1 MRFSPMHSP
10 IDSPMNSLTLKKL
23 EFTKVAAYAAQRCLS
38 PMGRDRLL
46 HARPLRERE
55 ALMAELERV
64 LELRMLLQEGLTLPF
79 SHLPDTRPLLK
90 KLEIEHL
97 ALEPLE
103 LLDLYH
109 LLYASVQLRRF
120 MYGNRERYRRLNDLT
135 IMLWMERSLQALI
148 QRTVDERGFVRDSA
162 SEGLMM
168 IRRELAES
176 RELLR
181 RRMERLQR
189 RASAHGWLMEETV
202 AVKNGRLTLALKV
215 EYKYKIPGY
224 IQDYSGTGQTVF
236 IEPAETLETNN
247 RIQDLEIS
255 ERREIERILQEV
267 STALRGE
274 LENLRHNQ
282 RLMAEF
288 DALYARA
295 RFAVETNA
303 VLPTISE
310 GNELRLIQAYH
321 PWLLLSRRDRT
332 VQPLDLHLSAEEQVL
347 VISGPNAGGKSVAMK
362 SVGLLCCMLLHGYL
376 LPCSESSCIPLF
388 HNIFIE
394 IGDDQSIEHDLS
406 TFSSHLNAIRTI
418 LDEAKSRDLVLID
431 ELCGGTDVEEGGA
444 IARAIIEELL
454 SSVAKSIVTTHL
466 GDLKAYAHQRNGV
479 VNGAMAFNRT
489 ELQPTFRFIKGVP
502 GNSFAF
508 AMMQRMGFS
517 ADVVERA
524 RHFLTHERIGLEQM
538 VDDVSHL
545 MEALQRQRQTLE
557 DEQRTF
563 AERERMVQ
571 EAEATLKQQQRELK
585 QQISRT
591 VQKEV
596 EHARKEI
603 RTIVQEV
610 KSAPTNPQIVQT
622 AREKLGMKRQEVEER
637 HKATEPQKAAEPT
650 IDRTI
655 TIGDMVRLLDTNAT
669 GEVERFNGDNA
680 VVRCGA
686 IRLNTHLK
694 NLEKSSK
701 TKARATER
709 KSSQNKI
716 HSWSTVTSEV
726 SSTQLDV
733 RGMSGSEAVPHIERF
748 LDTMHLHRIHVATIL
763 HGKGTGS
770 LRKRTAECLKQHQAV
785 TSFRLGGLG
794 EGGDGVTIV
803 ELGE

>member
-1 MRFSPMHSP
+1 
-10 IDSPMNSLTLKKL
+10 MNPSTLKKL
-23 EFTKVAAYAAQRCLS
+23 EFTKIAAYAAQLCLS

-46 HARPLRERE
+46 NARPLRERE

-79 SHLPDTRPLLK
+79 SHLPDTRVLLK

-109 LLYASVQLRRF
+109 LLYSSVQLRRF
-120 MYGNRERYRRLNDLT
+120 MYGNRERYGRLNDLT
-135 IMLWMERSLQALI
+135 IMLWMERSLQAMI
-148 QRTVDERGFVRDSA
+148 QRCVDERGLVRDSA
-162 SEGLMM
+162 SDGLLL
-168 IRRELAES
+168 IRHDLAES

-181 RRMERLQR
+181 RRMERLLR
-189 RASAHGWLMEETV
+189 RASANGWLMEETV

-236 IEPAETLETNN
+236 IEPAETLETSN

-255 ERREIERILQEV
+255 ERREVERILQEV
-267 STALRGE
+267 SAALRGE
-274 LENLRHNQ
+274 LENIHHNQ
-282 RLMAEF
+282 QLMAEF

-303 VLPTISE
+303 VLPTVTE
-310 GNELRLIQAYH
+310 GNELRLIKAYH
-321 PWLLLSRRDRT
+321 PWLLLSHRERT

-347 VISGPNAGGKSVAMK
+347 VISGPNAGGKSVTMK
-362 SVGLLCCMLLHGYL
+362 SVGLLCCMLVHGYL

-388 HNIFIE
+388 NNIFIE

-406 TFSSHLNAIRTI
+406 TFSSHLSAIRSI
-418 LDEAKSRDLVLID
+418 LERAGTRDLVLID

-444 IARAIIEELL
+444 IARAVIEELL
-454 SSVAKSIVTTHL
+454 ASVAKSIVTTHL
-466 GDLKAYAHQRNGV
+466 GDLKAYAHQRDGV
-479 VNGAMAFNRT
+479 VNGAMAFDRA
-489 ELQPTFRFIKGVP
+489 ELQPTFRFIKGLP

-517 ADVVERA
+517 PALVERA
-524 RHFLTHERIGLEQM
+524 RHFMAHERIGLEQM
-538 VDDVSHL
+538 VDDLSHI
-545 MEALQRQRQTLE
+545 MEEQQRQRQQLD

-563 AERERMVQ
+563 AERERTVL
-571 EAEATLKQQQRELK
+571 EVEATLKQQQRELK
-585 QQISRT
+585 QQISRA

-603 RTIVQEV
+603 RAIVQEV
-610 KSAPTNPQIVQT
+610 KAAPTNPQVVQA
-622 AREKLGMKRQEVEER
+622 AREKLGIKRQEVEER
-637 HKATEPQKAAEPT
+637 HTTAAPTTASEPT

-669 GEVERFNGDNA
+669 GEVERFNGDNV
-680 VVRCGA
+680 VVRCGT
-686 IRLNTHLK
+686 IRLQTHLK

-701 TKARATER
+701 TKARTAQRDTSNSKVR
-709 KSSQNKI
+709 
-716 HSWSTVTSEV
+716 SWSTVTNEV

-733 RGMSGSEAVPHIERF
+733 RGMSGNEAVPHIERF
-748 LDTMHLHRIHVATIL
+748 LDTLRLHRIHFATIL

-770 LRKRTAECLKQHQAV
+770 LRKRTAECLKLHTAV
-785 TSFRLGGLG
+785 KSFRLGGLG